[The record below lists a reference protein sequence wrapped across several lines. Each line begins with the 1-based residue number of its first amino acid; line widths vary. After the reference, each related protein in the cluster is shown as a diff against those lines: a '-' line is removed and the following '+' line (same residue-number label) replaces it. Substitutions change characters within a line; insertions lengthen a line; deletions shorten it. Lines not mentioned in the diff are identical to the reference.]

1 MGKIRNLCMTQ
12 LVRMKKIKEPD
23 MYTWI
28 FSSVDNCYYN
38 YNSRYLFEYVKEH
51 LPQITPIFVINEE
64 GLRREL
70 SKKYGEQYFI
80 ETESKEGIRRVLEA
94 GVWFTSAGLPVY
106 GPRLGRNRLIIN
118 LWHGVPLKK
127 IALMDP
133 NLKKMSRIYF
143 KKIFSE
149 NYTWILTTARELI
162 PVMAKSFQVC
172 EEQIRVWGQPRNDLI
187 FFPPD
192 RKKILGEIYPALPN
206 YQKVILYAPTFRD

>member
-1 MGKIRNLCMTQ
+1 
-12 LVRMKKIKEPD
+12 

-106 GPRLGRNRLIIN
+106 GPRL
-118 LWHGVPLKK
+118 
-127 IALMDP
+127 
-133 NLKKMSRIYF
+133 
-143 KKIFSE
+143 
-149 NYTWILTTARELI
+149 
-162 PVMAKSFQVC
+162 
-172 EEQIRVWGQPRNDLI
+172 
-187 FFPPD
+187 
-192 RKKILGEIYPALPN
+192 
-206 YQKVILYAPTFRD
+206 

>member
-70 SKKYGEQYFI
+70 SKKYGEW
-80 ETESKEGIRRVLEA
+80 TEAWKESSDYKSVA
-94 GVWFTSAGLPVY
+94 WSSAEKDCTY
-106 GPRLGRNRLIIN
+106 G
-118 LWHGVPLKK
+118 
-127 IALMDP
+127 
-133 NLKKMSRIYF
+133 S
-143 KKIFSE
+143 
-149 NYTWILTTARELI
+149 
-162 PVMAKSFQVC
+162 
-172 EEQIRVWGQPRNDLI
+172 
-187 FFPPD
+187 
-192 RKKILGEIYPALPN
+192 
-206 YQKVILYAPTFRD
+206 

>member
-133 NLKKMSRIYF
+133 NLKKNVPHLF
-143 KKIFSE
+143 
-149 NYTWILTTARELI
+149 
-162 PVMAKSFQVC
+162 
-172 EEQIRVWGQPRNDLI
+172 
-187 FFPPD
+187 
-192 RKKILGEIYPALPN
+192 
-206 YQKVILYAPTFRD
+206 

>member
-80 ETESKEGIRRVLEA
+80 ETESKEGIRLSTGGRCMVLPQQD
-94 GVWFTSAGLPVY
+94 SRYMDRGLEGIV
-106 GPRLGRNRLIIN
+106 
-118 LWHGVPLKK
+118 
-127 IALMDP
+127 
-133 NLKKMSRIYF
+133 
-143 KKIFSE
+143 
-149 NYTWILTTARELI
+149 
-162 PVMAKSFQVC
+162 
-172 EEQIRVWGQPRNDLI
+172 
-187 FFPPD
+187 
-192 RKKILGEIYPALPN
+192 
-206 YQKVILYAPTFRD
+206 